1 MSALAGIRVLDFGR
15 YVAGPYCATLLG
27 DFGADVIRVERC
39 EGGEDR
45 WLVPVSDDGDGAL
58 FLQMSRNKRSL
69 AYDPK
74 ACGSAE
80 IIRRLV
86 ASADVVVV
94 NVPPSALA
102 KMGLDYESLAAIK
115 PDIILANLSSFGA
128 TGPWKDRPGF
138 DSVGQA
144 MSGSQYLSGPG
155 DVPYRS
161 PITWVDHATAVYA
174 AFAVMVALF
183 ERQNSGRGQEIDGSL
198 LGSALAFSTT
208 FLIEQALT
216 GLNRTAIGNRSF
228 LNGPTDTFATQDGFI
243 VTQVVGDPIFRRWT
257 ELMDEPALLDDPR
270 YATDELRGENG
281 TELSESMARWA
292 AGRTSEQALTQLADA
307 RIPAGPVLSPQQ
319 ALDHEQVQAMGL
331 IQPTKVPRMG
341 VTAPLPR
348 PPVNLSA
355 TPAEIRSPAPAVGE
369 HSVEVLSEIGYGAD
383 EIAALEQAG
392 AIASAKGTR
401 P

>member
-15 YVAGPYCATLLG
+15 YVAGPYCATLLA

-45 WLVPVSDDGDGAL
+45 WIAPVAGEGDGAL
-58 FLQMSRNKRSL
+58 FLQMNRNKRSV

-74 ACGSAE
+74 APESVE

-102 KMGLDYESLAAIK
+102 KMGLDYASLSAIK
-115 PDIILANLSSFGA
+115 PDIILANVSSFGA
-128 TGPWKDRPGF
+128 IGPWKDRPGF

-161 PITWVDHATAVYA
+161 PITWVDHSTAVYA
-174 AFAVMVALF
+174 AFAVMIALF
-183 ERQNSGRGQEIDGSL
+183 ERQSSGRGQEIDGSL
-198 LGSALAFSTT
+198 LGSALAFSST
-208 FLIEQALT
+208 FLIEQALG

-228 LNGPTDTFATQDGFI
+228 LNGPTDTFATRDGFI
-243 VTQVVGDPIFRRWT
+243 VTQVVGNPIFRRWA
-257 ELMDEPALLDDPR
+257 ELMGEPELCADPR
-270 YATDELRGENG
+270 FATDDLRGDNG
-281 TELSESMARWA
+281 TELSARMARWTA
-292 AGRTSEQALTQLADA
+292 ERTNEQALTQLADA

-319 ALDHEQVQAMGL
+319 ALDHEQVQAMEL
-331 IQPTKVPRMG
+331 IAPTAVPRMG
-341 VTAPLPR
+341 VTVPLTR

-355 TPAEIRSPAPAVGE
+355 TPAQIRSPAPGVGE
-369 HSVEVLSEIGYGAD
+369 HSAEVLAEIGYGAD
-383 EIAALEQAG
+383 EIAALGQAG
-392 AIASAKGTR
+392 AIAGLDR
-401 P
+401 VN